1 MGDPLKDLR
10 DLVIKESQLDEGT
23 IIAIN
28 DDGTFRVSTKLG
40 ISDATGNV
48 NLFKVGDTVK
58 VEDGIITFQ
67 KSVEDNLIVH
77 EL

>member
-1 MGDPLKDLR
+1 MGDPLKGLR
-10 DLVIKESQLDEGT
+10 DLVIKETQVDEGT

-28 DDGTFRVSTKLG
+28 DDGTFRVSTKVG
-40 ISDATGNV
+40 ISNATGDANF
-48 NLFKVGDTVK
+48 FKVGDTVK
-58 VEDGIITFQ
+58 VEDGVITFQ

>member
-10 DLVIKESQLDEGT
+10 DLVIKETQLDEGT

-28 DDGTFRVSTKLG
+28 DDGTFRVSTKQG
-40 ISDATGNV
+40 VSNATGDANF
-48 NLFKVGDTVK
+48 FKVGDTVK
-58 VEDGIITFQ
+58 VEDGVITFP
-67 KSVEDNLIVH
+67 KSVEDNLTVH